1 MRVALVHDYLNQY
14 GGAERVL
21 EALHE
26 LFPTAPI
33 YTSIFDPT
41 AMPAVYQQ
49 WDIRTSF
56 MQRLPAWRTQFR
68 RYVALYPTA
77 FERFDL
83 SSYDLIISSS
93 SAFAKGII
101 PRPGALHICYCHT
114 PMRFAW
120 RTDDYVAREQINGL
134 QAKLLPFLLN
144 YLRIWDTVSANRVD
158 LFVANS
164 REVAGRIA
172 RYYRRPAMVIPP
184 PIDLPSY
191 APRQPEEFYLAGG
204 RLIPYKR
211 LELAIEAFN
220 HLRLPLKIFGDGRDR
235 ARLERMAGPNIE
247 FLGWVDETTRLDLF
261 ARCRAFIFP
270 GEEDFGITPLEVL
283 AMGRPVIAY
292 AAGGALETLI
302 DGVTG
307 RFFYQPTAAALAAAV
322 ALSRT
327 DYIDPLV
334 LRCHAEQFSRPRFL
348 TAMRNLIDK
357 ALTAHHTG
365 RLTEFEQ
372 SFAELSLPVSR

>member
-1 MRVALVHDYLNQY
+1 MQVALVHDYLNQY

-26 LFPTAPI
+26 LFPAAPV
-33 YTSIFDPT
+33 YTSMFDPET
-41 AMPAVYQQ
+41 MPAAYQH

-68 RYVALYPTA
+68 SYVPLYPAA
-77 FERFDL
+77 FEQFDL
-83 SSYDLIISSS
+83 RDYELIISSS

-120 RTDDYVAREQINGL
+120 RTGDYVAREQISGL
-134 QAKLLPFLLN
+134 QARLLPFLLN
-144 YLRIWDTVSANRVD
+144 YLRMWDAVSANRVD

-164 REVAGRIA
+164 HEVAGRIA

-184 PIDLPSY
+184 PVDLPPY
-191 APRQPEEFYLAGG
+191 EPRQPEDFYLAGG

-247 FLGWVDETTRLDLF
+247 FLGWVDEATRLDLF

-283 AMGRPVIAY
+283 AVGRPVIAY

-302 DGVTG
+302 EGVTG

-322 ALSRT
+322 AFSRT
-327 DYIDPLV
+327 DPVDSLA
-334 LRCHAEQFSRPRFL
+334 LRRHAEQFSRERFL
-348 TAMRNLIDK
+348 TTMRAFIDE
-357 ALTAHHTG
+357 ALAAHRAG
-365 RLTEFEQ
+365 RLLEFEQ
-372 SFAELSLPVSR
+372 SLYRQSVAAV

>member
-41 AMPAVYQQ
+41 AMPAVYRQ

-172 RYYRRPAMVIPP
+172 RYYRRTAMVIPP
-184 PIDLPSY
+184 PVDLPSY

-247 FLGWVDETTRLDLF
+247 FLGWVDEATRLDLF

-334 LRCHAEQFSRPRFL
+334 LRRHAEQFSRPRFL
-348 TAMRNLIDK
+348 TAMRNLIDE
-357 ALTAHHTG
+357 ALTAQHTG

-372 SFAELSLPVSR
+372 SFTQLSLPVSR

>member
-1 MRVALVHDYLNQY
+1 MRVALIHDYLNQY

-33 YTSIFDPT
+33 YTSIFDPAT
-41 AMPAVYQQ
+41 MPATYRA

-83 SSYDLIISSS
+83 TDYDLVISSS

-120 RTDDYVAREQINGL
+120 RTDDYVAREQINGM

-164 REVAGRIA
+164 REVAGRIS
-172 RYYRRPAMVIPP
+172 RYYRRPAVVIPP
-184 PIDLPSY
+184 PVDLPPY
-191 APRQPEEFYLAGG
+191 EPQPPEDFYLAGG

-283 AMGRPVIAY
+283 AVGRPVIAY

-302 DGVTG
+302 EGVTG

-327 DYIDPLV
+327 DPVDTLA
-334 LRCHAEQFSRPRFL
+334 LRQHAERFGRERFL
-348 TAMRNLIDK
+348 SAMRSFIDE
-357 ALTAHHTG
+357 ALAAQRAG
-365 RLTEFEQ
+365 RLAEFEQ
-372 SFAELSLPVSR
+372 SLGGQRPIIV

>member
-41 AMPAVYQQ
+41 AMPVVYRQ

-77 FERFDL
+77 FEQFDL

-184 PIDLPSY
+184 PVDLPSY

-247 FLGWVDETTRLDLF
+247 FLGWVDEATRLDLF

-307 RFFYQPTAAALAAAV
+307 RFFYQPTAAALATAV

-334 LRCHAEQFSRPRFL
+334 LRRHAEQFSRPRFL
-348 TAMRNLIDK
+348 AAMRNLIDE
-357 ALTAHHTG
+357 ALTAQHTG
-365 RLTEFEQ
+365 RLAEFEQ
-372 SFAELSLPVSR
+372 SFAQLSLPVSR